1 MTVPAHC
8 GEGACERRVV
18 SLRGGERGQTS
29 KTWRAEGWVE
39 GAPERLHLGT
49 AGARTYVR
57 EGKKAGDIAAQR
69 GRQNSPWS
77 SHRAEGSLC
86 L

>member
-8 GEGACERRVV
+8 GEGACERGVV
-18 SLRGGERGQTS
+18 SLCGGERGQTS

-39 GAPERLHLGT
+39 RAPERLHPGT
-49 AGARTYVR
+49 AGACTYVR
-57 EGKKAGDIAAQR
+57 EGKQAGDIAAQR
-69 GRQNSPWS
+69 GRQISPWS